1 MKVKILAWNIMRW
14 IKIYSNMELKAKTSV
29 TLSLWWS
36 IVLQNLDLYHN
47 CIRAK
52 IFCKRVLTYR
62 LTLEQGVPGLKYYTH
77 CANNSLNLWTCN
89 GWIRCG
95 FVCLHIRVSGL
106 ENRQIAV
113 ASAPPVTYSFA
124 SAPTVTKSVASAPTV
139 TYSVASAPTVTYS
152 VAPAPTVTARLVR
165 RNSDYRDSARI

>member
-1 MKVKILAWNIMRW
+1 MVDCV
-14 IKIYSNMELKAKTSV
+14 AKFGPLSQLHPCKNLLQTSAH
-29 TLSLWWS
+29 
-36 IVLQNLDLYHN
+36 DH
-47 CIRAK
+47 
-52 IFCKRVLTYR
+52 R

-139 TYSVASAPTVTYS
+139 TKSVASAPTVTYSVASAPTVTYS